1 MSDDNL
7 DPVIAVSRSL
17 LEKQQI
23 QQTRSNVEPTEVF
36 EIPEDKC
43 GLVIGKGG
51 SKIQEIRSTAGV
63 DVNLGD
69 RDSAVNGM
77 MKVYLWGDK
86 EGCDKAKKI
95 IVDIISEPSVEF
107 EIPEDKCGVVIGKR
121 GSKIKEIRSETGVRV
136 NVRSRD
142 SAVNGMIK
150 VTLKGDKQGCDEAK
164 NIILELISE
173 QTEVFEI
180 PEDRSGQVIGERGS
194 KVKEIESKTGVRVNV
209 RSSKS
214 AVNGMIKVTLMGN
227 KEGCDEA
234 KTIIMDLISQ
244 PTEVFEIPK
253 DRSGQVIG
261 ERGSKVKEIESKT
274 GVRVNVRSSKSAVNG
289 MIKVT
294 LMGNKEGCDEAR
306 TIIMDLISQPTE
318 VFEIPV
324 DMIGVLIGKGGSKIQ
339 EIQSETGFRVN
350 VGSRDSAVNGMIKV
364 TLHGKQEECNE
375 AKMIIMNIISGPTEV
390 FKIPEYMIGVVK
402 GSKIQEIQ
410 SETGVEAIL
419 GSRDSAVR
427 GMVKVTLMGN
437 KQGCEEAKRII
448 MDLISEPTEVFEIPE
463 DTIDFVI
470 GHREFKLQEIHTET
484 GVKVNFGACDPAVD
498 SMFKI
503 TLWGAKKDC
512 DEAKKIIM
520 ELISEPTV
528 VFEIPDDMVGVVI
541 GKRGSKVREIKSETG
556 VRVSVQSIYSAVD
569 GMIEVRLWGNKLECT
584 EVESIIMEL
593 ISETYQYQNYQYQ
606 LRS

>member
-7 DPVIAVSRSL
+7 DPVIAVFRSL
-17 LEKQQI
+17 LEKQRI

-107 EIPEDKCGVVIGKR
+107 EIPEDMSGVVIGKR

-136 NVRSRD
+136 NVGSRD

-180 PEDRSGQVIGERGS
+180 PKDRSGQVIGEGGS

-209 RSSKS
+209 RSGKS
-214 AVNGMIKVTLMGN
+214 AVNGMIKVTLRGN

-234 KTIIMDLISQ
+234 KKIINELISE
-244 PTEVFEIPK
+244 PI
-253 DRSGQVIG
+253 
-261 ERGSKVKEIESKT
+261 
-274 GVRVNVRSSKSAVNG
+274 
-289 MIKVT
+289 
-294 LMGNKEGCDEAR
+294 
-306 TIIMDLISQPTE
+306 
-318 VFEIPV
+318 
-324 DMIGVLIGKGGSKIQ
+324 
-339 EIQSETGFRVN
+339 
-350 VGSRDSAVNGMIKV
+350 
-364 TLHGKQEECNE
+364 
-375 AKMIIMNIISGPTEV
+375 EV

-402 GSKIQEIQ
+402 GQQGSRIQEIQ

-419 GSRDSAVR
+419 GSRDSAVC

-437 KQGCEEAKRII
+437 KEGCEEAKRII
-448 MDLISEPTEVFEIPE
+448 MDIISEPTEVLKYLNNLL
-463 DTIDFVI
+463 FVI
-470 GHREFKLQEIHTET
+470 GHRGLF
-484 GVKVNFGACDPAVD
+484 
-498 SMFKI
+498 
-503 TLWGAKKDC
+503 
-512 DEAKKIIM
+512 
-520 ELISEPTV
+520 
-528 VFEIPDDMVGVVI
+528 
-541 GKRGSKVREIKSETG
+541 
-556 VRVSVQSIYSAVD
+556 
-569 GMIEVRLWGNKLECT
+569 
-584 EVESIIMEL
+584 
-593 ISETYQYQNYQYQ
+593 
-606 LRS
+606 

>member
-7 DPVIAVSRSL
+7 DPVIAVFRSL
-17 LEKQQI
+17 LEKQRI

-107 EIPEDKCGVVIGKR
+107 EIPEDMSGVVIGKR

-136 NVRSRD
+136 NVGSRD

-180 PEDRSGQVIGERGS
+180 PKDRSGQVIGKRGS
-194 KVKEIESKTGVRVNV
+194 KVKEIESKTGIRVNV
-209 RSSKS
+209 TSSKS
-214 AVNGMIKVTLMGN
+214 AVNGMIKVTLRGN

-234 KTIIMDLISQ
+234 KKIINELISE
-244 PTEVFEIPK
+244 PI
-253 DRSGQVIG
+253 
-261 ERGSKVKEIESKT
+261 
-274 GVRVNVRSSKSAVNG
+274 
-289 MIKVT
+289 
-294 LMGNKEGCDEAR
+294 
-306 TIIMDLISQPTE
+306 
-318 VFEIPV
+318 
-324 DMIGVLIGKGGSKIQ
+324 
-339 EIQSETGFRVN
+339 
-350 VGSRDSAVNGMIKV
+350 
-364 TLHGKQEECNE
+364 
-375 AKMIIMNIISGPTEV
+375 EV

-402 GSKIQEIQ
+402 GQQGSRIQEIQ

-498 SMFKI
+498 GMFKI

-556 VRVSVQSIYSAVD
+556 VRVSVQSIYFAVD